1 MDVGSHT
8 YRCTYCGEREVT
20 DDSYGTTCHSI
31 ATVCSVCDGL
41 RDFVDVSDTDFW
53 EKNRVD
59 GVSEEELF

>member
-8 YRCTYCGEREVT
+8 YRCTGCREGEVT

-31 ATVCSVCDGL
+31 AAVCSVCDGL

-53 EKNRVD
+53 ETI
-59 GVSEEELF
+59 E